1 MKANMYM
8 QEITSKKRRGKKME
22 ILQNLYN
29 LSRPYPRKH
38 SPSVL
43 KMRALRK
50 KAIR

>member
-38 SPSVL
+38 SFLVS
-43 KMRALRK
+43 K
-50 KAIR
+50 KTSAQKEAIH

>member
-1 MKANMYM
+1 M

-38 SPSVL
+38 SSLVSKKTSAL
-43 KMRALRK
+43 KESNTLK
-50 KAIR
+50 